1 MLGLNP
7 TMMITDYSVLRTPAI
22 RPNIRILWDL
32 YSTFM
37 LTSRGGSQ
45 GLSPTYEQ
53 AHAGLNLFILALY
66 I

>member
-1 MLGLNP
+1 MLGLNL

-37 LTSRGGSQ
+37 LTSG
-45 GLSPTYEQ
+45 
-53 AHAGLNLFILALY
+53 AGLKAFHPLMSKLMRV
-66 I
+66 